1 MTTPTQPTR
10 LSPRSHQ
17 DDETPVDYHYVTN
30 GGIHVSRRQTE
41 IVYENATAG
50 LIESLD
56 TTKGVL
62 LSSSYEFPGR
72 YSRWDMGFS
81 QPPLE
86 LTGRDRGFALHALNE
101 RGQILLPAI
110 APILENHPHIDGLT
124 LGEDSIFG
132 TVGQPAKWFAEE
144 ERSQQP
150 SLFSVVRI
158 LRDLF
163 AHTGDER
170 LGLYG
175 SFGYDLA
182 LQFEQIALK
191 QDRPTDHKD
200 LHLYLPDSLIT
211 VDHAA
216 RRAVRLDYE
225 FTIASGDSTQSTQS
239 TQGLERKGAAHPP
252 SRGANQAAQN
262 DMAEGEYAA
271 IVEDAKPR
279 FARGELFEVVP
290 SRVFRTA
297 CSTAPSEIFRR
308 LKRRNPAPYGFL
320 INLGHGEHLIGAS
333 PEMYV
338 RVTGKRVETC
348 PISGTIARGRD
359 AIEDAENIRTL
370 LNSAKEESEL
380 TMCTDVDRNDKARVC
395 NPGSIRII
403 GRRQIE
409 MYSRLIHTVD
419 HVEGRLRQGFDAL
432 DAFLTHC
439 WAVTVT
445 GAPKRAAMTHI
456 ENVERSPRAWYGGAI
471 GAVLCNGDLNTGLT
485 LRTVRLKQGIA
496 EVRAG
501 ATLLYDS
508 QSTAEE
514 AETVLKASA
523 MIDAI
528 TRPDSEQNIDDPTRS
543 GIGKR
548 VLLVDH
554 EDSFVQN
561 LASYIRATGAE
572 TLTMRPGFP
581 DAVFDD
587 FKPDLVFLSPGP
599 GRPDDY
605 GLRGNIERALAHG
618 LPVFG
623 VCLGLQGIVE
633 FFGGALGQLDTPMH
647 GKPSKVHLQTSDPL
661 FAGLPEN
668 VVVGRYH
675 SLFADPHTL
684 PSDLIVTA
692 KSSDG
697 VIMGLRHKSLPISAV
712 QFHPES
718 LLTLQGDAGMHMIAN
733 LLRNPLG
740 RPGGKEVDDAQK
752 AGEASEAGK
761 AVKAD
766 EAA

>member
-10 LSPRSHQ
+10 PSSHFAQ
-17 DDETPVDYHYVTN
+17 HSDDTTRDYQYVTD
-30 GGIHVSRRQTE
+30 GGISISRRETD

-50 LIESLD
+50 LIDSLD
-56 TTKGVL
+56 TAKGVL

-86 LTGRDRGFALHALNE
+86 VTGRDRGFAIHALND
-101 RGQILLPAI
+101 RGRILLPAI
-110 APILENHPHIDGLT
+110 APILEEHPHIEGLT
-124 LGEDSIFG
+124 LGDDGIFG

-163 AHTGDER
+163 AHAGDER

-191 QDRPTDHKD
+191 QDRPADHKD
-200 LHLYLPDSLIT
+200 LHLYLPDSIIT

-225 FTIASGDSTQSTQS
+225 FAVASGENTR
-239 TQGLERKGAAHPP
+239 GLARNGAAHPP
-252 SRGANQAAQN
+252 SRGANYEAKN
-262 DMAEGEYAA
+262 DMGEGEYAR
-271 IVEDAKPR
+271 IVDDAKPR

-297 CSTAPSEIFRR
+297 CTTPPSEIFHR

-338 RVTGKRVETC
+338 RVSGKRVETC

-370 LNSAKEESEL
+370 LNSTKEESEL

-419 HVEGRLRQGFDAL
+419 HVEGRLREGFDAL

-508 QSTAEE
+508 ESTAEE

-528 TRPDSEQNIDDPTRS
+528 TRPDSEQNSNDPTRS

-581 DAVFDD
+581 DAVFDE

-633 FFGGALGQLDTPMH
+633 FFGGSLGQLDTPMH
-647 GKPSKVHLQTSDPL
+647 GKPSKVHLQTGDPL
-661 FAGLPEN
+661 FDGLPEN
-668 VVVGRYH
+668 IVVGRYH
-675 SLFADPHTL
+675 SLFADPQTL
-684 PSDLIVTA
+684 PSDLLITA

-697 VIMGLRHKSLPISAV
+697 VVMGIRHKSLPISAV

-718 LLTLQGDAGMHMIAN
+718 LLTLQGEAGMHMIAN

-740 RPGGKEVDDAQK
+740 RPGGKEADTDANTTTAT
-752 AGEASEAGK
+752 AGSEA
-761 AVKAD
+761 A
-766 EAA
+766 

>member
-1 MTTPTQPTR
+1 MTLPTPSASTSEPAVSQYR
-10 LSPRSHQ
+10 
-17 DDETPVDYHYVTN
+17 YVTD
-30 GGIHVSRRQTE
+30 GGIGILRLQTPLA
-41 IVYENATAG
+41 YENATET
-50 LIESLD
+50 LIDQLD
-56 TTKGVL
+56 RNKGVL

-72 YSRWDMGFS
+72 YARWDMGFA

-86 LTGRDRGFALHALNE
+86 ITGRDRGFAVRALND
-101 RGQILLPAI
+101 RGRILLPPI
-110 APILENHPHIDGLT
+110 ARILENHPHVEGITAGEDGLY
-124 LGEDSIFG
+124 G
-132 TVGQPAKWFAEE
+132 TVARPAGWFPEE

-150 SLFSVVRI
+150 SLFSVIRA

-163 AHTGDER
+163 AHKGDDR

-175 SFGYDLA
+175 AFGYDLA

-191 QDRPTDHKD
+191 QDREPDHKD
-200 LHLYLPDSLIT
+200 IHLFLPDCLVT
-211 VDHAA
+211 VDHATRIATRIDYDFSIDGNSTDGIA
-216 RRAVRLDYE
+216 RN
-225 FTIASGDSTQSTQS
+225 
-239 TQGLERKGAAHPP
+239 GADHPP
-252 SRGANQAAQN
+252 SRGNNQHIEN
-262 DMAEGEYAA
+262 DMKDGDYAA
-271 IVEDAKPR
+271 IVRDVKPR

-297 CSTAPSEIFRR
+297 CDVKPSEIFRR

-320 INLGHGEHLIGAS
+320 INLGDGEHLIGAS

-338 RVTGKRVETC
+338 RVTGQRVETC

-359 AIEDAENIRTL
+359 AMEDAENIRTL

-395 NPGSIRII
+395 KPGSIRIL

-419 HVEGRLRQGFDAL
+419 HVEGRLRDGFDAL

-456 ENVERSPRAWYGGAI
+456 ETVERSPRAWYGGAI

-485 LRTVRLKQGIA
+485 LRTVRLKQGVA
-496 EVRAG
+496 EIRAG

-508 QSTAEE
+508 DADAEE

-523 MIDAI
+523 MIDSV
-528 TRPDSEQNIDDPTRS
+528 TRPDSGLPVIDPTHV
-543 GIGKR
+543 GAGKR
-548 VLLVDH
+548 VLLIDH

-572 TLTMRPGFP
+572 TLTLRPGFP
-581 DAVFDD
+581 DEAFDR
-587 FKPDLVFLSPGP
+587 FKPDLVVLSPGP

-605 GLRGNIERALAHG
+605 HLKDNIERALAHG

-633 FFGGALGQLDTPMH
+633 FFGGTLGQLDQPMH
-647 GKPSKVHLQTSDPL
+647 GKPSAVKLDTTDPL
-661 FAGLPEN
+661 FDGLPDTIR
-668 VVVGRYH
+668 VGRYH
-675 SLFADPHTL
+675 SLFANADSL
-684 PSDLIVTA
+684 PDDLRVTA
-692 KSSDG
+692 QSSDG
-697 VIMGLRHKSLPISAV
+697 VIMAIRHAVLPICAV

-718 LLTLQGDAGMHMIAN
+718 LLTLQGDVGMQMIAN
-733 LLRNPLG
+733 LLRNPHG
-740 RPGGKEVDDAQK
+740 QMPDANDETKPDDDDTADIK
-752 AGEASEAGK
+752 AA
-761 AVKAD
+761 
-766 EAA
+766 

>member
-1 MTTPTQPTR
+1 MIP
-10 LSPRSHQ
+10 
-17 DDETPVDYHYVTN
+17 
-30 GGIHVSRRQTE
+30 IA
-41 IVYENATAG
+41 YENATDG
-50 LIESLD
+50 LINALD
-56 TTKGVL
+56 QTKGVL

-72 YSRWDMGFS
+72 YSRWDMGFDA
-81 QPPLE
+81 PPLE
-86 LTGRDRGFALHALNE
+86 IVGRERGFSIRALNDRGRVLLDVISE
-101 RGQILLPAI
+101 TLGQ
-110 APILENHPHIDGLT
+110 HPHIDGLT
-124 LGEDSIFG
+124 NGDDGLYGY
-132 TVGQPAKWFAEE
+132 VKKPASWFPEE

-150 SLFSVVRI
+150 SLFSVVRA

-163 AHTGDER
+163 AHKGDER

-175 SFGYDLA
+175 AFGYDIA
-182 LQFEQIALK
+182 LHFEQINLT
-191 QDRPTDHKD
+191 QDRPADHKD
-200 LHLYLPDSLIT
+200 IHLFLPDQMIT
-211 VDHAA
+211 VDHASRVA
-216 RRAVRLDYE
+216 TRVEYE
-225 FTIASGDSTQSTQS
+225 FIAPDGRSTANLDRTSQP
-239 TQGLERKGAAHPP
+239 HPP
-252 SRGANQAAQN
+252 SRGHNGPVEN
-262 DMAEGEYAA
+262 DMGPGEYAA

-290 SRVFRTA
+290 SRVFRTP
-297 CSTAPSEIFRR
+297 CDVAPSEIFRR

-320 INLGHGEHLIGAS
+320 INLGDGEHLIGAS

-338 RVTGKRVETC
+338 RVSGQRIETC

-395 NPGSIRII
+395 KPGSIRLL

-419 HVEGRLRQGFDAL
+419 HVEGRLRDGFDAL

-445 GAPKRAAMTHI
+445 GAPKRAAMQHV
-456 ENVERSPRAWYGGAI
+456 EAVERSSRAWYGGAI

-485 LRTVRLKQGIA
+485 LRTVRLKQGVA

-508 QSTAEE
+508 QSAAEE
-514 AETVLKASA
+514 AETELKASA
-523 MIDAI
+523 MIDAV
-528 TRPDSEQNIDDPTRS
+528 TRDAKDEAPLLDPTVS

-548 VLLVDH
+548 VLLIDH

-561 LASYIRATGAE
+561 LGSYIRATGAE
-572 TLTMRPGFP
+572 TLTLRPGFP
-581 DAVFDD
+581 DQAFDD

-605 GLRGNIERALAHG
+605 HLRDSIERALAAG

-633 FFGGALGQLDTPMH
+633 FFGGSLGQLVTPMH
-647 GKPSKVHLQTSDPL
+647 GKPSKVKLDTTDPL
-661 FAGLPEN
+661 FENLPEDI
-668 VVVGRYH
+668 VVGRYH
-675 SLFADPHTL
+675 SLFAKAGEL
-684 PSDLIVTA
+684 PGDLKVIAQSD
-692 KSSDG
+692 DG
-697 VIMGLRHKSLPISAV
+697 VIMGIRHQSLPISAV

-718 LLTLQGDAGMHMIAN
+718 LLTLQGDVGMQIIAN
-733 LLRNPLG
+733 LLRNPHG
-740 RPGGKEVDDAQK
+740 RRPDDEETQETTDDTDQPANGSK
-752 AGEASEAGK
+752 AA
-761 AVKAD
+761 
-766 EAA
+766 

>member
-1 MTTPTQPTR
+1 MTTPFQTAPNSATN
-10 LSPRSHQ
+10 
-17 DDETPVDYHYVTN
+17 DDIPAGEYRYVSD
-30 GGIHVSRRQTE
+30 GGVAILRRQ
-41 IVYENATAG
+41 IDIDYETATAG
-50 LIESLD
+50 LINSLD
-56 TTKGVL
+56 AAKGVL

-72 YSRWDMGFS
+72 YSRWDMGFA

-86 LTGRDRGFALHALNE
+86 FTGRDRGFAIHALND
-101 RGQILLPAI
+101 RGRVLLPVI
-110 APILENHPHIDGLT
+110 IPVLENHPHIEGVTAGDDG
-124 LGEDSIFG
+124 IYG

-150 SLFSVVRI
+150 SLFSVVRAM
-158 LRDLF
+158 RDLF
-163 AHTGDER
+163 AHNGDER

-191 QDRPTDHKD
+191 QDRPADHKD
-200 LHLYLPDSLIT
+200 LHLYLPDSIIT

-216 RRAVRLDYE
+216 RHAMRFDYE
-225 FTIASGDSTQSTQS
+225 FSTATGE
-239 TQGLERKGAAHPP
+239 TTDGLPRSGAAHPP
-252 SRGANQAAQN
+252 SHGSNHSAQN
-262 DMAEGEYAA
+262 DMAESEYAK
-271 IVEDAKPR
+271 IVDDTKPR

-290 SRVFRTA
+290 SRVFRTE
-297 CSTAPSEIFRR
+297 CTTAPSEIFRR

-338 RVTGKRVETC
+338 RVSGKRVETC

-419 HVEGRLRQGFDAL
+419 HVEGRLRAGFDAL

-508 QSTAEE
+508 ESAAEE

-528 TRPDSEQNIDDPTRS
+528 TRPDSDRVVDDPTRS

-548 VLLVDH
+548 VLLIDH

-587 FKPDLVFLSPGP
+587 YKPDLVFLSPGP

-605 GLRGNIERALAHG
+605 NLKGNIERALAHG

-633 FFGGALGQLDTPMH
+633 FFGGELGQLATPMH
-647 GKPSKVHLQTSDPL
+647 GKPSKVRLDANDPL
-661 FAGLPEN
+661 FTGLPEDI
-668 VVVGRYH
+668 VVGRYH
-675 SLFADPHTL
+675 SLFANPDSL
-684 PSDLIVTA
+684 PKDLIVTA
-692 KSSDG
+692 QSSDG
-697 VIMGLRHKSLPISAV
+697 VIMGIRHASLPISAV

-733 LLRNPLG
+733 LLRNPQG
-740 RPGGKEVDDAQK
+740 SPSGKDKGEIQSESDTETSTAGSSK
-752 AGEASEAGK
+752 AA
-761 AVKAD
+761 
-766 EAA
+766 

>member
-1 MTTPTQPTR
+1 MATN
-10 LSPRSHQ
+10 
-17 DDETPVDYHYVTN
+17 DDKPAGEYRYVSD
-30 GGIHVSRRQTE
+30 GGVAILRRQ
-41 IVYENATAG
+41 IDIDYETATAG

-56 TTKGVL
+56 TAKGVL

-72 YSRWDMGFS
+72 YSRWDMGFA

-86 LTGRDRGFALHALNE
+86 ITGRDRGFAIHALND
-101 RGQILLPAI
+101 RGRVLLPVI
-110 APILENHPHIDGLT
+110 APVLENHAHIDGIT
-124 LGEDSIFG
+124 IGDDGIYG
-132 TVGQPAKWFAEE
+132 TVAQPEKWFAEE

-150 SLFSVVRI
+150 SLFSVVRA

-163 AHTGDER
+163 AHNGDER

-191 QDRPTDHKD
+191 QDRLADHKD
-200 LHLYLPDSLIT
+200 LHLYLPDSIIT

-216 RRAVRLDYE
+216 RHAMRFDYE
-225 FTIASGDSTQSTQS
+225 FSAANGETTEGVARS
-239 TQGLERKGAAHPP
+239 GAAHPP
-252 SRGANQAAQN
+252 SHGSNQVVQN
-262 DMAEGEYAA
+262 DMAEGEYAK
-271 IVEDAKPR
+271 IVDDTKPR

-290 SRVFRTA
+290 SRVFRTK
-297 CSTAPSEIFRR
+297 CTTAPSEIFRR

-338 RVTGKRVETC
+338 RVSGKRVETC

-419 HVEGRLRQGFDAL
+419 HVEGRLREGFDAL

-485 LRTVRLKQGIA
+485 LRTVRLKQGVA

-508 QSTAEE
+508 QSAAEE

-528 TRPDSEQNIDDPTRS
+528 TRPDSHIVADDPTRS
-543 GIGKR
+543 GVGKR
-548 VLLVDH
+548 VLLIDH

-587 FKPDLVFLSPGP
+587 YKPDLVFLSPGP

-605 GLRGNIERALAHG
+605 NLKGNIERALAHG

-633 FFGGALGQLDTPMH
+633 FFGGKLGQLATPMH
-647 GKPSKVHLQTSDPL
+647 GKPSKVRLDSTDPL
-661 FAGLPEN
+661 FSGLPEDI
-668 VVVGRYH
+668 VVGRYH
-675 SLFADPHTL
+675 SLFANPDTL
-684 PSDLIVTA
+684 PRDLIVTA
-692 KSSDG
+692 QSSDG
-697 VIMGLRHKSLPISAV
+697 VIMAIRHASLPISAV

-733 LLRNPLG
+733 LLRNPQG
-740 RPGGKEVDDAQK
+740 RPSSETDIPTSSK
-752 AGEASEAGK
+752 AA
-761 AVKAD
+761 
-766 EAA
+766 